1 MNQAQTESGPILT
14 TDGIP
19 LKVSLKKAERINKL
33 RAFLLVLPLLAFIL
47 VTFLVPI
54 GDMLARSIDDRQINT
69 VFPKTFEVYK
79 KWDRKDLPSEE
90 LYATMFFEVK
100 NSEGYQI
107 GRASTR
113 MNYSKSGW
121 KSLLKKSKRKF
132 KKIEEGPYKEKMIE
146 FDKRWAS
153 LEYWKALGVMVDPTT
168 MGYYLNAVDLKFD
181 SNKDIIQQPENRRIY
196 NHIWFKTFKVSI
208 LVMFFCLI
216 LGYPISYLL
225 ATLSLRYS
233 NLLMICVLLP
243 FWTSLLVRTVAWMV
257 MLQQKGV
264 LNNSLVMSH
273 LIADDNRFQLMYN
286 QTAVIIVMTQILLPF
301 MVLPMYSVMKTI
313 PPTYMRAALNLGAS
327 PLHAFWKVYMPN
339 SVPGISAGCMLVF
352 IIAIGYYITP
362 ELVGG
367 KDGQMVGNW
376 IAYHLKTT
384 LNWGLC
390 ASLGAILLAVMT
402 VLYWAYNKIVGIENI
417 KLG

>member
-1 MNQAQTESGPILT
+1 MNQTQTESGPILT
-14 TDGIP
+14 SDGIP
-19 LKVSLKKAERINKL
+19 LKVSLKKVERKNKI

-54 GDMLARSIDDRQINT
+54 ADMLARSIDDRQINT

-107 GRASTR
+107 GKASTR

-132 KKIEEGPYKEKMIE
+132 KKIEEGPYKEQMIAAE
-146 FDKRWAS
+146 KRWGDI
-153 LEYWKALGVMVDPTT
+153 EYWKALGQMVDPTT
-168 MGYYLNAVDLKFD
+168 MGYYLNAVDLKYD
-181 SNKDIIQQPENRRIY
+181 SNKDIIQQKENRRIY
-196 NHIWFKTFKVSI
+196 NKTWIKTFKVSL
-208 LVMFFCLI
+208 LVTFFCLI

-225 ATLSLRYS
+225 ATLPLKYS

-264 LNNSLVMSH
+264 LNNLLVMSN
-273 LIADDNRFQLMYN
+273 LIADENRWQLMYN
-286 QTAVIIVMTQILLPF
+286 QTAVVIVMTQILLPF
-301 MVLPMYSVMKTI
+301 MVLPLFSVMKTI
-313 PPTYMRAALNLGAS
+313 SPTYMRAALNLGAS
-327 PLHAFWKVYMPN
+327 PLHAFYKVYMPN
-339 SVPGISAGCMLVF
+339 SVPGVSAGCLLVF

-390 ASLGAILLAVMT
+390 ASLGAILLAMMT

>member
-1 MNQAQTESGPILT
+1 MNQTTAGAILT

-19 LKVSLKKAERINKL
+19 LKVSLQKSERRNKV
-33 RAFLLVLPLLAFIL
+33 RALLLVAPLLFFIL
-47 VTFLVPI
+47 FTFLIPI
-54 GDMLARSIDDRQINT
+54 GDMLFRSVDDSYINT
-69 VFPKTFEVYK
+69 VFPKTFEKYK
-79 KWDRKDLPSEE
+79 KWDRQGLPSEE
-90 LYATMFFEVK
+90 LYETMFFEVK
-100 NSEGYQI
+100 EGSGYSI
-107 GRASTR
+107 GKATTR
-113 MNYSKSGW
+113 MNYAKSGW

-132 KKIEEGPYKEKMIE
+132 KKIEEGPYKEQMIAI
-146 FDKRWAS
+146 DKRWADI
-153 LEYWKALGVMVDPTT
+153 EYWKAIGVMVDPTT
-168 MGYYLNAVDLKFD
+168 AGYFLNAVDLKYD
-181 SNKDIIQQPENRRIY
+181 VNKEVVRQKENRRIY
-196 NHIWFKTFKVSI
+196 NHTWFKTFKVSV

-225 ATLSLRYS
+225 STLPLKYS

-264 LNNSLVMSH
+264 FNNLLVMSNI
-273 LIADDNRFQLMYN
+273 IADENRFKLMYN
-286 QTAVIIVMTQILLPF
+286 ETATIIVMTQILLPF
-301 MVLPMYSVMKTI
+301 MVLPLYSVMKTI
-313 PPTYMRAALNLGAS
+313 SPNYMRAALNLGAS

-352 IIAIGYYITP
+352 ILAIGYYITP

-367 KDGQMVGNW
+367 KDGQMIGNW

-390 ASLGAILLAVMT
+390 AALGAILLGVLT
-402 VLYWAYNKIVGIENI
+402 VLYWVYNKLVGIENI